1 MSVSDLVKIA
11 RQGGA
16 PYEALVRDA
25 VSNPAQYE
33 AVHAAM
39 MSLFEQGGETDRL
52 LAISVGE
59 HLGDRNLAATVA
71 ESLET
76 VLTESGSLPSWIPL
90 AVTMVSDLLVP
101 THPKRQPVFLACI
114 SRSETRLAGW
124 KMARQVDAE
133 LMIPHVEAL
142 LAEHPHEAKAVAIKF
157 ALVWQDSCELLAHTV
172 ATWST
177 VSQDAFDVFMDTIE
191 VYLMR
196 VRRVR
201 LWRNFLAIA
210 KPR

>member
-1 MSVSDLVKIA
+1 MSDLVEIA

-16 PYEALVRDA
+16 PYEALVREA
-25 VSNPAQYE
+25 VSNPDQYQ
-33 AVHAAM
+33 AVHLAM
-39 MSLFEQGGETDRL
+39 KSLFEKGGETDRL
-52 LAISVGE
+52 LAVAVGE
-59 HLGDRNLAATVA
+59 HLGDRNLAATIA
-71 ESLET
+71 ESLES
-76 VLTESGSLPSWIPL
+76 VLKEAAPLPKWVPM

-114 SRSETRLAGW
+114 ARRETRLAGW
-124 KMARQVDAE
+124 KMTRQVDAE
-133 LMIPHVEAL
+133 LMIPYVEAL
-142 LAEHPHEAKAVAIKF
+142 LAEHPDEAKAVAIKF

-177 VSQDAFDVFMDTIE
+177 VGETAFDVFMDTMK

-201 LWRNFLAIA
+201 LWRTFLAIA